1 MINEWQQRI
10 NEARA
15 KQQPL
20 DIRGGG
26 SKCFYGRETSG
37 EPLYTGE
44 HAGIVNYEP
53 SELVVTVRAGTSLK
67 LLEDSLSEQ
76 GQMLAFE
83 PPHFGN
89 ATVGG
94 CVAAGLSGP
103 RRIRV
108 GAVRDFVLGTKLLDG
123 NANHL
128 EFGGQVMK
136 NVAGYDIS
144 RFLAGSL
151 GILGIITEVSL
162 KVLPRPEL
170 ERTQILSVNQSRALS
185 MMSEWASKPIPIS
198 ATLWH
203 DNQLYLRLSG
213 AASAVNVAA
222 STVGGETLDQVKADA
237 FWQSVKEQQHAFF
250 MGFIA
255 PPSESPA
262 STSIANDIPTQQL
275 WRVALPTNEGVFPL
289 ASIDDNHTLLEWN
302 GTQRWLRSESSH
314 SSLAS
319 EIVQQAKAMGG
330 HATLF
335 RSHDE
340 RDNVFTDLSPT
351 LKAIHQRLKSEFDP
365 AHIFNRGRMYADI

>member
-1 MINEWQQRI
+1 MYKRQ
-10 NEARA
+10 
-15 KQQPL
+15 
-20 DIRGGG
+20 
-26 SKCFYGRETSG
+26 
-37 EPLYTGE
+37 
-44 HAGIVNYEP
+44 
-53 SELVVTVRAGTSLK
+53 
-67 LLEDSLSEQ
+67 
-76 GQMLAFE
+76 
-83 PPHFGN
+83 
-89 ATVGG
+89 
-94 CVAAGLSGP
+94 
-103 RRIRV
+103 
-108 GAVRDFVLGTKLLDG
+108 
-123 NANHL
+123 
-128 EFGGQVMK
+128 
-136 NVAGYDIS
+136 
-144 RFLAGSL
+144 
-151 GILGIITEVSL
+151 TEVSL

-170 ERTQILSVNQSRALS
+170 ERTQILSVNQSQALS

-222 STVGGETLDQVKADA
+222 ITVGGETLDNTNADA
-237 FWQSVKEQQHAFF
+237 LWQSVKEQQHAFF
-250 MGFIA
+250 KGFIT

-262 STSIANDIPTQQL
+262 STNIANDIPTQQL
-275 WRVALPTNEGVFPL
+275 WRVALPANEGVFPL

-302 GTQRWLRSESSH
+302 GTQRWLRGESSH